1 MKAAN
6 RNLIL
11 LLAPSLLI
19 AAAGALLFAEGGSSF
34 RAAQNSMPALPGS
47 AGDVEGYAF
56 LLQFFGSGI
65 GQLAALA
72 LQVIG
77 FLIAGYGVLLL
88 VLSVLGRVLYKPSAR
103 RLLAYRIVTGL
114 QLALM
119 LFPVPW
125 LAASFFKSA
134 LAFAPQTELV
144 PPLVLLVVPS
154 VFVIRTTYTRR
165 IREDHPAQ
173 EQA

>member
-1 MKAAN
+1 M
-6 RNLIL
+6 
-11 LLAPSLLI
+11 
-19 AAAGALLFAEGGSSF
+19 
-34 RAAQNSMPALPGS
+34 
-47 AGDVEGYAF
+47 
-56 LLQFFGSGI
+56 
-65 GQLAALA
+65 
-72 LQVIG
+72 
-77 FLIAGYGVLLL
+77 LL
-88 VLSVLGRVLYKPSAR
+88 VLSVLGRVLYKPSAG

-144 PPLVLLVVPS
+144 PPLVLLVLPS